1 VITPADTAPSEP
13 EQGAVSTFN
22 IQAPESAGA
31 PAGIFTGADPDAG
44 GQDPVAGGVAASQA
58 SAEARFRELQNDT
71 YGQGSHVG
79 DQITLPDV
87 VSDHSLMTGGDGA
100 GHPFEEDR

>member
-1 VITPADTAPSEP
+1 VITPADSAPTP
-13 EQGAVSTFN
+13 LEQGAVSAFD
-22 IQAPESAGA
+22 IQAPEAAGA

-44 GQDPVAGGVAASQA
+44 GQDPVAGNVAAAQA
-58 SAEARFRELQNDT
+58 SAQARFLELQGDT
-71 YGQGSHVG
+71 YGQGSKVG

-100 GHPFEEDR
+100 GHPFEERA